1 MTRFDTRT
9 APITEKARGWFDTAR
24 SAIRGLP
31 LLVLGSPIAVE
42 LITELGRG
50 RSRQA
55 LAAAGAGAL
64 LVAAV
69 VALRRTAADHPR
81 ARRAAWI
88 AGVMVG
94 WAAAIMAGPGAGYSA
109 LMSTLFGLL
118 AGYGTVLAYS
128 PGRETVL
135 PDLKDIVPPP
145 PTPRDPEA
153 EAFAAMDAR
162 VAALAA
168 SPVLLPSGPFAAAV
182 GRIAASAR
190 AMLDEAR
197 QDPADFSRIR
207 RFLNVYLDG
216 LETLAARY
224 RNAHPRGGALE
235 PGMAGLLADLER
247 AFDEKLA
254 ELRAHDIKA
263 LDVEREVLSRRL
275 SEQLK
280 PRSEVER

>member
-1 MTRFDTRT
+1 MRPFDPRT
-9 APITEKARGWFDTAR
+9 APITQKARGWFEKFR
-24 SAIRGLP
+24 SAVRGLP
-31 LLVLGSPIAVE
+31 LLFLGMPIAAE
-42 LITELGRG
+42 LISELGRG
-50 RSRQA
+50 RGQQA
-55 LAAAGAGAL
+55 LAAAGAGTL

-69 VALRRTAADHPR
+69 VALRRTAADHPK

-88 AGVMVG
+88 AGGMVG
-94 WAAAIMAGPGAGYSA
+94 LAAAIMAGPGAGYSA

-118 AGYGTVLAYS
+118 AGYGAVLAYS

-135 PDLKDIVPPP
+135 PDLKEIVPAP

-153 EAFAAMDAR
+153 EAFAVLDAR

-197 QDPADFSRIR
+197 QDSADFSRIR

-254 ELRAHDIKA
+254 ELRAHDLKA